1 MLYLCSVKSYLG
13 SNSRQVNKLINNKL
27 FKNFTNM
34 IELYISQNKNTQ
46 SEAYGKYYPR
56 VSYKQT
62 MNIHDMAVH
71 MAEHNTP
78 FSEGTIEGILR
89 DFVKCVREQ
98 TLNGN
103 TVKVDNLAIFKVS
116 VIGNGCKELYDADLD
131 KTITAS
137 IGSIGKTDK
146 TGPAVK
152 SLKLLAQATGEY
164 TREEL
169 NKDGKLGWTDKA
181 AAEIAAA
188 KAAAQGGG
196 SPSPSQGGSSTGS
209 ETGGN
214 GSQNGGTQSGGD
226 NSGSQGAQGY
236 ALTIATSGSGSASV
250 TKGGNAVTSGSN
262 LNEDDEV
269 EISITP
275 AEGETPTATINGS
288 SIELTESEGV
298 YSGSFAMPG
307 QASSLVINTGGSSGG
322 NGGADLDKD

>member
-1 MLYLCSVKSYLG
+1 
-13 SNSRQVNKLINNKL
+13 
-27 FKNFTNM
+27 M
-34 IELYISQNKNTQ
+34 IELYISQNNNSQ

-131 KTITAS
+131 KCITAS
-137 IGSIGKTDK
+137 IGTIGKNDK
-146 TGPAVK
+146 TGPAVQ

-181 AAEIAAA
+181 AAEILAA
-188 KAAAQGGG
+188 KNAANGGGNGGG
-196 SPSPSQGGSSTGS
+196 SSQGSGSGSDSGNGGSSQGGNGGSSTGS
-209 ETGGN
+209 ETA
-214 GSQNGGTQSGGD
+214 QS
-226 NSGSQGAQGY
+226 Y
-236 ALTIATSGSGSASV
+236 ALTISKSGTGSASV
-250 TKGGNAVTSGSN
+250 TKGGNAVTSGAS

-275 AEGETPTATINGS
+275 AEGQVPTASINGS
-288 SIELTESEGV
+288 SIELTEDGGV

-307 QASSLVINTGGSSGG
+307 QASTLVINTGTTGG
-322 NGGADLDKD
+322 GDDYNPIDTGN

>member
-1 MLYLCSVKSYLG
+1 
-13 SNSRQVNKLINNKL
+13 
-27 FKNFTNM
+27 M

-62 MNIHDMAVH
+62 MNIP
-71 MAEHNTP
+71 EHNTP

-137 IGSIGKTDK
+137 IGTIGRNDK
-146 TGPAVK
+146 TGPAVN

-181 AAEIAAA
+181 AAEILAVKNAAMN
-188 KAAAQGGG
+188 
-196 SPSPSQGGSSTGS
+196 GGSSSGGS
-209 ETGGN
+209 SESNGGSSQN
-214 GSQNGGTQSGGD
+214 GGSSSQNGGTQSGGD
-226 NSGSQGAQGY
+226 NSGSQGQQGDQNQQSGY
-236 ALTIATSGSGSASV
+236 ALTIATSGSGTATV
-250 TKGGNAVTSGSN
+250 THDGNAVTSGST
-262 LNEDDEV
+262 LNEDDEI

-275 AEGETPTATINGS
+275 AEGQVPTASINS
-288 SIELTESEGV
+288 SAIDVSGDGGDGGEG
-298 YSGSFAMPG
+298 
-307 QASSLVINTGGSSGG
+307 
-322 NGGADLDKD
+322 LDKD

>member
-1 MLYLCSVKSYLG
+1 
-13 SNSRQVNKLINNKL
+13 
-27 FKNFTNM
+27 M
-34 IELYISQNKNTQ
+34 IELYISQNKVVG
-46 SEAYGKYYPR
+46 SAAYGKYYPR

-131 KTITAS
+131 KCITAT
-137 IGSIGKTDK
+137 IGTVGKNDK
-146 TGPAVK
+146 TGAAVQ

-169 NKDGKLGWTDKA
+169 NKDGKLGWTDKT

-188 KAAAQGGG
+188 KAAALGGG
-196 SPSPSQGGSSTGS
+196 STPSGGSDAGNGGSQNQGGSDT
-209 ETGGN
+209 GN
-214 GSQNGGTQSGGD
+214 G
-226 NSGSQGAQGY
+226 GSQGQGGTDTTSGY
-236 ALTIATSGSGSASV
+236 ALSISRLGSGSASV
-250 TKGGNAVTSGSN
+250 THNGSN
-262 LNEDDEV
+262 VSSGAKLNEDDEV
-269 EISITP
+269 DLSITP
-275 AEGETPTATINGS
+275 AEGQTPTATINGS
-288 SIELTESEGV
+288 SIELTEDNGV
-298 YSGSFAMPG
+298 YTGSFAMPA
-307 QASSLVINTGGSSGG
+307 QASNLVINTGQGSGG
-322 NGGADLDKD
+322 DEYDPNGN

>member
-1 MLYLCSVKSYLG
+1 
-13 SNSRQVNKLINNKL
+13 
-27 FKNFTNM
+27 M
-34 IELYISQNKNTQ
+34 IELYISQNKIVG
-46 SEAYGKYYPR
+46 SAAYGKYYPR

-62 MNIHDMAVH
+62 MGIHEMAVH

-137 IGSIGKTDK
+137 IGTVGKNDK
-146 TGPAVK
+146 TGPAVH

-169 NKDGKLGWTDKA
+169 NKDGKLSWTDKA
-181 AAEIAAA
+181 AAEILAA
-188 KAAAQGGG
+188 KNAAMGNSGG
-196 SPSPSQGGSSTGS
+196 SPSGGSSDNNGGS
-209 ETGGN
+209 
-214 GSQNGGTQSGGD
+214 SQNGGTQNGGD
-226 NSGSQGAQGY
+226 NSGSQGQQNQQSGY
-236 ALTIATSGSGSASV
+236 ALQIVTSGSGSATV
-250 TKGGNAVTSGSN
+250 THDGNTLTSGAT

-275 AEGETPTATINGS
+275 AEGKVPTASINS
-288 SIELTESEGV
+288 SPLELTEDNGV
-298 YSGSFAMPG
+298 YTGSFAMPG
-307 QASSLVINTGGSSGG
+307 QASALVISTGVSGD
-322 NGGADLDKD
+322 GGDGGEGLDKD

>member
-1 MLYLCSVKSYLG
+1 ML
-13 SNSRQVNKLINNKL
+13 
-27 FKNFTNM
+27 
-34 IELYISQNKNTQ
+34 ELYISQNKNSA

-62 MNIHDMAVH
+62 MGIHEMAVH

-116 VIGNGCKELYDADLD
+116 VIGNGCKELYDANTD

-137 IGSIGKTDK
+137 IGTLAKNDK
-146 TGPAVK
+146 TGPAVH

-181 AAEIAAA
+181 AAEIAAV
-188 KAAAQGGG
+188 KAAAQGGT
-196 SPSPSQGGSSTGS
+196 SPSPSGGEGGSQGGNGGSSQGGSQTP
-209 ETGGN
+209 
-214 GSQNGGTQSGGD
+214 
-226 NSGSQGAQGY
+226 QGY
-236 ALTIATSGSGSASV
+236 ALTIATSGSGSATV
-250 TKGGNAVTSGSN
+250 TKDGNAVTSGAS

-275 AEGETPTATINGS
+275 AAGQVPTATINGS
-288 SIELTESEGV
+288 QIELTENDGV
-298 YSGSFAMPG
+298 YTGNFTMPG
-307 QASSLVINTGGSSGG
+307 QASSLVINTGTASGSDDGDDG
-322 NGGADLDKD
+322 LDKD

>member
-1 MLYLCSVKSYLG
+1 
-13 SNSRQVNKLINNKL
+13 
-27 FKNFTNM
+27 M
-34 IELYISQNKNTQ
+34 IELYISQNKIVG
-46 SEAYGKYYPR
+46 SAAYGKYYPR

-116 VIGNGCKELYDADLD
+116 VIGNGCKELYDANTD

-137 IGSIGKTDK
+137 IGTVGKNDK
-146 TGPAVK
+146 TGPAVN

-181 AAEIAAA
+181 AAEILAA
-188 KAAAQGGG
+188 KTAAQGGG
-196 SPSPSQGGSSTGS
+196 NGGGSSSGS
-209 ETGGN
+209 GTEGGGN
-214 GSQNGGTQSGGD
+214 SGG
-226 NSGSQGAQGY
+226 SGQSEQGGQGQQTASTY
-236 ALTIATSGSGSASV
+236 ALTISRTGVGSATV
-250 TKGGNAVTSGSN
+250 TKDGNAVTSGAS

-275 AEGETPTATINGS
+275 AEGQVPTATVNGS
-288 SIELTESEGV
+288 EIELTEDGGV

-307 QASSLVINTGGSSGG
+307 QASTLIINTGEGEDDDYDP
-322 NGGADLDKD
+322 NA

>member
-1 MLYLCSVKSYLG
+1 
-13 SNSRQVNKLINNKL
+13 
-27 FKNFTNM
+27 M
-34 IELYISQNKNTQ
+34 IELYLSQNNNNKND
-46 SEAYGKYYPR
+46 AYGKYYPR

-116 VIGNGCKELYDADLD
+116 VMGNGCKELYDPATD
-131 KTITAS
+131 KTISAS
-137 IGSIGKTDK
+137 IGTLAKTDK
-146 TGPAVK
+146 TGPAVQ

-181 AAEIAAA
+181 AAEIAAV
-188 KAAAQGGG
+188 KAAAMGGNSGG
-196 SPSPSQGGSSTGS
+196 SPSGGSGDNNGGS
-209 ETGGN
+209 QNGGS
-214 GSQNGGTQSGGD
+214 SQNGGTQSGGD
-226 NSGSQGAQGY
+226 NSGQQGQQGDQNQQSGY
-236 ALTIATSGSGSASV
+236 ALTIATSGSGTATV
-250 TKGGNAVTSGSN
+250 THDGNAVTSGAT

-275 AEGETPTATINGS
+275 AEGQVPTASINS
-288 SIELTESEGV
+288 SPLELTEDNGV
-298 YSGSFAMPG
+298 YTGSFAMPG
-307 QASSLVINTGGSSGG
+307 QASALVISTGISGE
-322 NGGADLDKD
+322 GGDGGEGLDKD

>member
-1 MLYLCSVKSYLG
+1 
-13 SNSRQVNKLINNKL
+13 
-27 FKNFTNM
+27 M
-34 IELYISQNKNTQ
+34 IELYISQNNNSQ
-46 SEAYGKYYPR
+46 SDAYGKYYPR

-62 MNIHDMAVH
+62 MGIHEMAVH

-103 TVKVDNLAIFKVS
+103 TVKVDDLAIFKVS
-116 VIGNGCKELYDADLD
+116 VIGNGCKELYDADTD
-131 KTITAS
+131 KSITAS
-137 IGSIGKTDK
+137 IGTLAKTDK
-146 TGPAVK
+146 TGPAVH

-196 SPSPSQGGSSTGS
+196 SPSPSQGGNG
-209 ETGGN
+209 
-214 GSQNGGTQSGGD
+214 GSQNQG
-226 NSGSQGAQGY
+226 GSQSAQGY
-236 ALTIATSGSGSASV
+236 SLTISKSGSGSATV
-250 TKGGNAVTSGSN
+250 TKGGNAVTSGAN

-275 AEGETPTATINGS
+275 AEGQVPTATINGS
-288 SIELTESEGV
+288 SIELTENDGV
-298 YSGSFAMPG
+298 YTGNFAMPA
-307 QASSLVINTGGSSGG
+307 QASSLVINTGTTSSGG
-322 NGGADLDKD
+322 SGSDGLDMGG

>member
-1 MLYLCSVKSYLG
+1 
-13 SNSRQVNKLINNKL
+13 
-27 FKNFTNM
+27 M
-34 IELYISQNKNTQ
+34 IELYISQNKIVG
-46 SEAYGKYYPR
+46 SAAYGKYYPR

-62 MNIHDMAVH
+62 MGIHEMAVH

-116 VIGNGCKELYDADLD
+116 VIGNGCKELYDANTD

-137 IGSIGKTDK
+137 IGTVGKNDK
-146 TGPAVK
+146 TGPAVH

-181 AAEIAAA
+181 AAEIAAV
-188 KAAAQGGG
+188 KAAANGNSGG
-196 SPSPSQGGSSTGS
+196 SPSGGSSESNGGSQNGGSQGQQGEQGGSQGGSSTGS
-209 ETGGN
+209 ET
-214 GSQNGGTQSGGD
+214 
-226 NSGSQGAQGY
+226 AEGY
-236 ALTIATSGSGSASV
+236 VLTISTSGSGSASV
-250 TKGGNAVTSGSN
+250 TKDGNAVTSGDS

-275 AEGETPTATINGS
+275 ATGQVPTATLNGS
-288 SIELTESEGV
+288 EIELTESEGV
-298 YSGSFAMPG
+298 YSGNFAMPAE
-307 QASSLVINTGGSSGG
+307 ASTLVINTGTASGDDG
-322 NGGADLDKD
+322 LDKD

>member
-1 MLYLCSVKSYLG
+1 
-13 SNSRQVNKLINNKL
+13 
-27 FKNFTNM
+27 M
-34 IELYISQNKNTQ
+34 IELYISQNKNTA

-137 IGSIGKTDK
+137 IGTIGKNDK
-146 TGPAVK
+146 TGPAVN

-188 KAAAQGGG
+188 KNAAMGGN
-196 SPSPSQGGSSTGS
+196 SGGSSSGGS
-209 ETGGN
+209 GESNG
-214 GSQNGGTQSGGD
+214 GSQNGGEQNGGE
-226 NSGSQGAQGY
+226 QGQQATGY
-236 ALTIATSGSGSASV
+236 ALTISKSGTGTASV
-250 TKGGNAVTSGSN
+250 TSGGNAVTSGAS
-262 LNEDDEV
+262 LSEDAEV

-275 AEGETPTATINGS
+275 ASGATPTATINGS
-288 SIELTESEGV
+288 SIELTEDNGV

-307 QASSLVINTGGSSGG
+307 QASSLVINTGTADGG
-322 NGGADLDKD
+322 DGLTND

>member
-1 MLYLCSVKSYLG
+1 
-13 SNSRQVNKLINNKL
+13 
-27 FKNFTNM
+27 M
-34 IELYISQNKNTQ
+34 IELYISQNKIVG
-46 SEAYGKYYPR
+46 SAAYGKYYPR

-116 VIGNGCKELYDADLD
+116 VIGNGCKELYDANLD

-137 IGSIGKTDK
+137 IGTIGRNDK
-146 TGPAVK
+146 TGPAVH

-181 AAEIAAA
+181 AAEIAAV
-188 KAAAQGGG
+188 KAAANGNSGG
-196 SPSPSQGGSSTGS
+196 STSGGSDESNGGS
-209 ETGGN
+209 QN
-214 GSQNGGTQSGGD
+214 SGSQNGGTQGGGD
-226 NSGSQGAQGY
+226 NSGSQSSQQGEQGQQGQQGAQGY
-236 ALTIATSGSGSASV
+236 ALTISTSGSGSASV
-250 TKGGNAVTSGSN
+250 TKDGNAVTSGDS

-275 AEGETPTATINGS
+275 ATGQVPTATLNGS
-288 SIELTESEGV
+288 EIELTEDDGV
-298 YSGSFAMPG
+298 YSGNFAMPAE
-307 QASSLVINTGGSSGG
+307 ASTLVINTGTASGDDG
-322 NGGADLDKD
+322 LDKD

>member
-1 MLYLCSVKSYLG
+1 
-13 SNSRQVNKLINNKL
+13 
-27 FKNFTNM
+27 M
-34 IELYISQNKNTQ
+34 IELYISQNKVVG
-46 SEAYGKYYPR
+46 SAAYGKYYPR

-116 VIGNGCKELYDADLD
+116 VIGNGCKELYDANTD

-137 IGSIGKTDK
+137 IGTIGKNDK
-146 TGPAVK
+146 TGPAVN

-181 AAEIAAA
+181 AAEIQAA
-188 KAAAQGGG
+188 KNAAQGGG
-196 SPSPSQGGSSTGS
+196 NSGGSQGSQGGQSQGGQSQGGEQGSSQGGEQGGSQGGS
-209 ETGGN
+209 
-214 GSQNGGTQSGGD
+214 QNQTD
-226 NSGSQGAQGY
+226 F
-236 ALTIATSGSGSASV
+236 ALTITKTETGTSSVKDDSEQTIASGANV
-250 TKGGNAVTSGSN
+250 ASGSN
-262 LNEDDEV
+262 VN
-269 EISITP
+269 ISVVP
-275 AEGETPTATINGS
+275 AEGQVPTATLNGNTV
-288 SIELTESEGV
+288 ELTENDGT
-298 YSGSFAMPG
+298 YSGSFQMPA
-307 QASSLVINTGGSSGG
+307 QASTLVINSGSVSGDNDDDG
-322 NGGADLDKD
+322 LDKD

>member
-1 MLYLCSVKSYLG
+1 
-13 SNSRQVNKLINNKL
+13 
-27 FKNFTNM
+27 M
-34 IELYISQNKNTQ
+34 IELYISQNNNSQ

-116 VIGNGCKELYDADLD
+116 VIGNGCKELYDADND

-137 IGSIGKTDK
+137 IGTIGKNDK
-146 TGPAVK
+146 TGPAVN

-181 AAEIAAA
+181 AAEILAA
-188 KAAAQGGG
+188 KNAANGGG
-196 SPSPSQGGSSTGS
+196 SGGSSQGSGSGSDSGNGGSQGG
-209 ETGGN
+209 
-214 GSQNGGTQSGGD
+214 
-226 NSGSQGAQGY
+226 NSGQSQGAQGY
-236 ALTIATSGSGSASV
+236 ALTISQTGTGSASV
-250 TKGGNAVTSGSN
+250 TKGGNAVTSGTS

-275 AEGETPTATINGS
+275 AEGQVPTATVNGS
-288 SIELTESEGV
+288 EIELTESEGV

-307 QASSLVINTGGSSGG
+307 QASTLVINTGTANDD
-322 NGGADLDKD
+322 NGHPIDTGD

>member
-1 MLYLCSVKSYLG
+1 ML
-13 SNSRQVNKLINNKL
+13 
-27 FKNFTNM
+27 
-34 IELYISQNKNTQ
+34 ELYISQNNNTASQ
-46 SEAYGKYYPR
+46 AYGKYYPR

-62 MNIHDMAVH
+62 MGIHEMAVH

-116 VIGNGCKELYDADLD
+116 VIGNGCAELYDADTD

-137 IGSIGKTDK
+137 IGTLGKNDK
-146 TGPAVK
+146 TGPAVH

-181 AAEIAAA
+181 AAEIAAV
-188 KAAAQGGG
+188 KAAAQGGT
-196 SPSPSQGGSSTGS
+196 SPSPSGGESQGGSQ
-209 ETGGN
+209 GGN
-214 GSQNGGTQSGGD
+214 GGSQSGNGGSQNQPTT
-226 NSGSQGAQGY
+226 Y
-236 ALTIATSGSGSASV
+236 ALSISTSGSGSASV
-250 TKGGNAVTSGSN
+250 TNDGNAVTSGAN

-275 AEGETPTATINGS
+275 VEGQVPTATINGS
-288 SIELTESEGV
+288 QIELTESEGV

-307 QASSLVINTGGSSGG
+307 QASSLVINTGSSGG
-322 NGGADLDKD
+322 DGGDDLDKD